1 MTALTA
7 RAAPWVLATVVLTA
21 AALVVATDHGLRPI
35 REKVRADAVRAML
48 SEVPM
53 PPYDNDPATA
63 TSAVMRHEGASYIE
77 RIYRARRGGEPVG
90 AWLVVR
96 APGYAGEMRLLIGVR
111 GNGMVTAVR
120 LLSQRETP
128 GYGDRIAGSEAA
140 WLGGFEGRALDNP
153 LRRLW
158 SVSSEGGAFDAVSGA
173 TITSRG
179 VVHAVRDAL
188 AWYAGSEVAAPQP
201 PVAAP
206 AP

>member
-7 RAAPWVLATVVLTA
+7 RAAPWVLTTVVIAA
-21 AALVVATDHGLRPI
+21 AALAITTDRALQPI
-35 REKVRADAVRAML
+35 REKVRGDAVRAML
-48 SEVPM
+48 SGVPM
-53 PPYDNDPATA
+53 APYDNDPAA
-63 TSAVMRHEGASYIE
+63 EASAVMRRAGASYIE
-77 RIYRARRGGEPVG
+77 QVYRARRGGQPVG

-111 GNGMVTAVR
+111 GNGVITAVR

-128 GYGDRIAGSEAA
+128 GYGDRIAGRDAA
-140 WLGGFEGRALDNP
+140 WLRGFEGRALGNP

-158 SVSSEGGAFDAVSGA
+158 SVGSEGGAFDAVSGA

-188 AWYAGSEVAAPQP
+188 AWYAGSRAGASQR
-201 PVAAP
+201 PVAPP